1 MDLDET
7 RDVALSGRDLMML
20 RAGLSAYLAAFKVH
34 REIDGGASHPEDQWQ
49 QLQRQVG
56 ELIWRL
62 EKAGVESGTR
72 LIHSDEAVEPGSSV
86 REASAEGIDPD

>member
-1 MDLDET
+1 MDLDT
-7 RDVALSGRDLMML
+7 TSNVTLSGRDLMML

-34 REIDGGASHPEDQWQ
+34 REIDGGASHPDDQWQ

-62 EKAGVESGTR
+62 EVAGVDPGVR
-72 LIHSDEAVEPGSSV
+72 LIHSDEAVEPDSSV
-86 REASAEGIDPD
+86 REASAEDTDPN